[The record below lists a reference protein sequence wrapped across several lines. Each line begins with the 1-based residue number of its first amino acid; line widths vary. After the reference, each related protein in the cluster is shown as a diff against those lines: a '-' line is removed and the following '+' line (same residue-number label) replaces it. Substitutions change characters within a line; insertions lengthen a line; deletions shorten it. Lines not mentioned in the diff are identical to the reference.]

1 MAERA
6 ARTRRKPSGGKRREP
21 LGARRRN
28 CQIVSFTPRV
38 TKHGLSGSPAV
49 RHFFWSEPVL
59 RPWFSRITR
68 HETRITAFL
77 SCVLKRKVVE
87 AAGVEPASGIVLHG
101 EPTYLVRS
109 KVSTGSSER
118 TRLNPSSPI
127 VCQPCAPDRSLG
139 PIPPDD
145 APRPH
150 AGLWTRAAAG
160 SGSVCERRIV
170 GSCCFSDRFTGARN
184 PICLSTTDAIPSNP
198 LRPHTRIRG
207 EENVL
212 FCLHC
217 NVAVERGLACI
228 SHHSSRRSA

>member
-1 MAERA
+1 MQQV
-6 ARTRRKPSGGKRREP
+6 
-21 LGARRRN
+21 RRRLALA
-28 CQIVSFTPRV
+28 FTMVQCIPD
-38 TKHGLSGSPAV
+38 LS
-49 RHFFWSEPVL
+49 
-59 RPWFSRITR
+59 
-68 HETRITAFL
+68 

-118 TRLNPSSPI
+118 TRVNPSSPI

-150 AGLWTRAAAG
+150 AGLWTRAAAE

-184 PICLSTTDAIPSNP
+184 PVCLSTTDAIPSNP

-207 EENVL
+207 EENAL

-217 NVAVERGLACI
+217 NGAVERGLDPSAGQ
-228 SHHSSRRSA
+228 RSGPDIFDAH

>member
-1 MAERA
+1 M
-6 ARTRRKPSGGKRREP
+6 
-21 LGARRRN
+21 
-28 CQIVSFTPRV
+28 
-38 TKHGLSGSPAV
+38 
-49 RHFFWSEPVL
+49 
-59 RPWFSRITR
+59 
-68 HETRITAFL
+68 
-77 SCVLKRKVVE
+77 E

-118 TRLNPSSPI
+118 TRLNRSSPI

-145 APRPH
+145 ALRPN

-184 PICLSTTDAIPSNP
+184 PVCLSTTDAIPSNP

-217 NVAVERGLACI
+217 NGAVERDFDLSADGAAPARACNGRTAYLGFGVTKHETRI
-228 SHHSSRRSA
+228 TAFILFQTPSQRCASPGGSPSRSRMRLTL

>member
-1 MAERA
+1 MVVSE
-6 ARTRRKPSGGKRREP
+6 SGHLWMYLRVPDTFSKRR
-21 LGARRRN
+21 
-28 CQIVSFTPRV
+28 
-38 TKHGLSGSPAV
+38 
-49 RHFFWSEPVL
+49 
-59 RPWFSRITR
+59 
-68 HETRITAFL
+68 
-77 SCVLKRKVVE
+77 VVE

-184 PICLSTTDAIPSNP
+184 PVCLSTTDAIPSNP

-217 NVAVERGLACI
+217 NGAVERSLDPSTGK
-228 SHHSSRRSA
+228 RSDPDIFDAQNPGIFDAH

>member
-1 MAERA
+1 MQTERPETTLGLCHRQRILTIAGQGWVCVRSLRSSWDPLNRICPVVLELPADA
-6 ARTRRKPSGGKRREP
+6 AGKDEAIVGGHDGP
-21 LGARRRN
+21 VYTG
-28 CQIVSFTPRV
+28 SF
-38 TKHGLSGSPAV
+38 S
-49 RHFFWSEPVL
+49 
-59 RPWFSRITR
+59 
-68 HETRITAFL
+68 
-77 SCVLKRKVVE
+77 SCVLERKVVE

-150 AGLWTRAAAG
+150 AGLWTRAAAE

-184 PICLSTTDAIPSNP
+184 PVCLSTTDAIPSNP

-207 EENVL
+207 EENAL

-217 NVAVERGLACI
+217 NHAVERVLDP
-228 SHHSSRRSA
+228 SAGQR

>member
-1 MAERA
+1 MQTERPETTLGLCHRQRILTIAGQGWVHVRSLRSYQGPLNRIFPVILELPADA
-6 ARTRRKPSGGKRREP
+6 AGY
-21 LGARRRN
+21 RRRSRWSSVN
-28 CQIVSFTPRV
+28 RI
-38 TKHGLSGSPAV
+38 LS
-49 RHFFWSEPVL
+49 
-59 RPWFSRITR
+59 
-68 HETRITAFL
+68 
-77 SCVLKRKVVE
+77 SCVLKREVVE

-198 LRPHTRIRG
+198 LRPHACSGEKRTRP
-207 EENVL
+207 
-212 FCLHC
+212 
-217 NVAVERGLACI
+217 
-228 SHHSSRRSA
+228 SASIVTALSNAA

>member
-1 MAERA
+1 M
-6 ARTRRKPSGGKRREP
+6 
-21 LGARRRN
+21 
-28 CQIVSFTPRV
+28 
-38 TKHGLSGSPAV
+38 
-49 RHFFWSEPVL
+49 
-59 RPWFSRITR
+59 
-68 HETRITAFL
+68 
-77 SCVLKRKVVE
+77 E

-184 PICLSTTDAIPSNP
+184 PVCLSTTDAIPSNP
-198 LRPHTRIRG
+198 LRPHTQIRG
-207 EENVL
+207 EENEL

-217 NVAVERGLACI
+217 NCAVEHGFDLSADGAAPARASNGLSVSRPFLSRVESKCI
-228 SHHSSRRSA
+228 RRSGRGASRPSPQHAI

>member
-1 MAERA
+1 M
-6 ARTRRKPSGGKRREP
+6 
-21 LGARRRN
+21 
-28 CQIVSFTPRV
+28 
-38 TKHGLSGSPAV
+38 
-49 RHFFWSEPVL
+49 
-59 RPWFSRITR
+59 
-68 HETRITAFL
+68 
-77 SCVLKRKVVE
+77 E
-87 AAGVEPASGIVLHG
+87 AAGVEPASGKVLQG

-184 PICLSTTDAIPSNP
+184 PVCLSTRDAIPSKP
-198 LRPHTRIRG
+198 LRPHTQYRG

-217 NVAVERGLACI
+217 NGGGVAGFDPSADGAASARASNGMCFSLHVSLRCEAKCVRSPSG
-228 SHHSSRRSA
+228 RSASRPSPQHGF